1 MDKIKQLYNL
11 YLEQGLIT
19 EATTFESFK
28 AANVSQ
34 QQQLFD
40 LGKEDGLFESSTVE
54 DFSNAWADP
63 LKKKDQKGAINMDS
77 VSPDGSLVSQ
87 DSGAIYDPSGEKD
100 YFQGTFGDV
109 LRGLDMVVPLGMGDF
124 ADDMA
129 RSVASGYYQG
139 VAAENASDLLIS
151 GSMATQEDIESFIE
165 SNKKTQTY
173 GQSKEMQEYMKIYE
187 ENGKS
192 FKGVVLGLLKSGLT
206 IVPELFVSS
215 MTAMASNSDSLT
227 AAAATIGTGASTGAL
242 GGAAAGGIG
251 ALPGAIAGGASALPY
266 AFAAAGSVLEMG
278 STFSEL
284 LTEAAEGEELDSEK
298 ITELLNDPEKFADI
312 RNKAVARG
320 LTIGA
325 IDAFTGKLGGKIAGK
340 VLSKSGKQA
349 ARAASQARTTGAVA
363 TAGVVEGFGGS
374 IGEVAGRVAADQE
387 MDISEIVLEG
397 LAEMPGGVKDIISTR
412 FSAPSYKVNGQKV
425 TAEKIDELIETMT
438 LDELVKSNI
447 KIKND
452 YEGREGRRQDK
463 IIQLSTKQDIL
474 NVNPNLDESTL
485 NALTELQI
493 ELDKLEGN
501 KTEPSKERA
510 SALREEMKSLQE
522 TPSEDKAPE
531 KTSARDYNAERF
543 DLLSEEDKELA
554 NRIKDE
560 TKRNKFVNNKTS
572 KTNEG
577 IRINETEAAEKAL
590 ADPNSDE
597 ATLIAATRK
606 MEDPMAPFNAAAISD
621 VKKDLNVNQEN
632 KTEVVETEEVTY
644 TLPEDPK
651 EARKDFEIIDN
662 RDGKESSIDEEG
674 NGKWIVVN
682 KKTGRLIE
690 TNTKKD
696 AELLARYPKL
706 NWDYGEGDIF
716 EQDIADAKP
725 GIEEKKSDVS
735 EIEEIVEEVDVV
747 AFTPSPDS
755 PYIVPGNQNK
765 PSNIQINFTDDGK
778 IKSVINIKTGNPVSN
793 ASRKKAEKIY
803 LESFVDVNQGE
814 VVKFPEGT
822 TPEQA
827 NDLIAEESKNI
838 REISEA
844 IKNEEQRL
852 KEANEQAEKIKTEDE
867 GLFSLT
873 TLAFTPDSWERVT
886 GLPPSENIS
895 SSRWIRTKEKGGIV
909 LEDGVNGLN
918 TEQIVE
924 FVTNNP
930 TAADVAASTGEL
942 TNKNDLISLQ
952 EKFESLTGLK
962 ATTENINT
970 VLGVDPSRGPITSK
984 TILGN
989 ISDPQKITNEQK
1001 RQASEVLE
1009 EIQRT
1014 SKTPESAYKK
1024 ASKLLA
1030 KEVKELVRKGVVT
1043 TKQMADVMSKF
1054 ANVTMF
1060 SPASRDDF
1068 LNYMTRVFANKE
1080 YAGQVS
1086 MARSKQRKAKKNAG
1100 KKIGKSDALIPQLK
1114 RLFTVNPSLIPESV
1128 FEKYISLV
1136 EMFSKGQAVLT
1147 LDSITEV
1154 TQQTEE
1160 ILRQLDEERSMVID
1174 LTQRFNETNLTVK
1187 NKEDKVDYSA
1197 TIKKMLDANEINE
1210 DEYQVMKKYR
1220 SQINPKTPKTPKT
1233 DAEIEVDRKKLVK
1246 VIKSFKALK
1255 ISELPSRDEQRLASK
1270 FEDLINSP
1278 AIETLSVQ
1286 ELENILRLM
1295 DNINNGYLPH
1305 LTQVNSEKLNSINLG
1320 KELSDA
1326 IQSAKPLKFSGMYS
1340 RIKALITR
1348 KGGLQE
1354 LIRRNPLFYIDQ
1366 VFGDF
1371 KTKTIFDSLF
1381 GQAAEA
1387 VASFRFEFKIV
1398 ENAIEKASAKVYKS
1412 LGSDSNKFLM
1422 STYKQMVYMIENE
1435 FRSNPGNP
1443 QANSVVGFLKATIAE
1458 IDEGT
1463 TRYGEQEANMLQ
1475 EILNTY
1481 TNKNGEFNADGLYD
1495 SFNQAEK
1502 ESIDAIYKIN
1512 KDNAEKAAYTAT
1524 IIRGVEFN
1532 PLNNYVHL
1540 NVLPDSKDSSVMGD
1554 ASVIDAYNK
1563 ALMPSTKAKSLIER
1577 TGSVSPLNFDVYA
1590 SASRGSKYV
1599 LMDYHL
1605 TEPIRTGRKTLNQA
1619 RKNLKESGPDKR
1631 LPSKQRDVLNAI
1643 QLAYDEA
1650 VENLLINSFGESSIA
1665 DEVLNY
1671 LQKTGYRSILAGGG
1685 RFVAESVSN
1694 ISFALLVDPKGFAAG
1709 AKLSGVIADQ
1719 GASILNNLNS
1729 KQTTRL
1735 FGEGLNTRYIDTS
1748 IISQRTGATGGKA
1761 VSKTENF
1768 LLKVWDK
1775 SGQKWVK
1782 GVETIA
1788 DYLISTPDKAVMRPM
1803 WFGAFENRFK
1813 KLTGK
1818 KPDFNKIAANDQAY
1832 MEANKEALAEAKDLA
1847 DRRSVMAG
1855 ATDNAFMGML
1865 KGTSKPNQSLALKA
1879 FNTFNNFMTRFLIFE
1894 YITARTGVMSLIGKG
1909 ELTKTQ
1915 GAALIGGVTS
1925 RMVLYT
1931 LIGQMLAEG
1940 MTSLFDDDDDDFNLT
1955 PDEDGMKSPEKML
1968 GQAFASSFT
1977 SLLFGRDFGNATKS
1991 IINLGVEEFNESQL
2005 EFLRDGDYDP
2015 YKDALQYTIVPKSE
2029 SGKGTDL
2036 GTFLKRIGAAYG
2048 PILGTADLLLQ
2059 ALTED
2064 KKKTQGAQERQ
2075 DMENYVRLPL
2085 ELLGNLGF
2093 VPLYKDVRK
2102 IVLDQIYGDL
2112 SRAKKQLKDKR
2123 KAKKEMLQGYDSES
2137 DMKRYDLG
2145 LWERTYGPES
2155 EGYDERNALKE
2166 IKKAQRKIKQEQKD
2180 ALYNY
2185 TPRPKKKKKSTGFG
2199 RQSTGRKKKSTGFG
2213 RQD

>member
-87 DSGAIYDPSGEKD
+87 DSEPTEED

-109 LRGLDMVVPLGMGDF
+109 LRGLDDVVPLGIGDF

-298 ITELLNDPEKFADI
+298 ITELLNDPEKFTDI

-363 TAGVVEGFGGS
+363 TAGVIEGFGGS

-590 ADPNSDE
+590 ADPSSDE

-606 MEDPMAPFNAAAISD
+606 MEEPTAPFNAAAISD
-621 VKKDLNVNQEN
+621 VQEDLIVIEENNIKGLGVSGSAQVTLKYKNQVNDASSSVQE
-632 KTEVVETEEVTY
+632 TT
-644 TLPEDPK
+644 
-651 EARKDFEIIDN
+651 
-662 RDGKESSIDEEG
+662 
-674 NGKWIVVN
+674 
-682 KKTGRLIE
+682 
-690 TNTKKD
+690 
-696 AELLARYPKL
+696 
-706 NWDYGEGDIF
+706 
-716 EQDIADAKP
+716 ADAKP
-725 GIEEKKSDVS
+725 SIEEKRSDVS

-765 PSNIQINFTDDGK
+765 PSNVQINFTDDGK
-778 IKSVINIKTGNPVSN
+778 IKSVINIKTGKPVSN
-793 ASRKKAEKIY
+793 TSRKKAEKIY

-886 GLPPSENIS
+886 GLPPSQNIS

-1174 LTQRFNETNLTVK
+1174 LTQRFNDTNLTVK

-1326 IQSAKPLKFSGMYS
+1326 IKSAKPLKFSGMYS

-1940 MTSLFDDDDDDFNLT
+1940 MTSLFDDDDDFNLT

-2015 YKDALQYTIVPKSE
+2015 YKDALQYTIIPKSE

-2064 KKKTQGAQERQ
+2064 KKKTAAAQERQ

-2185 TPRPKKKKKSTGFG
+2185 TPRSRKTNKSTGFG
-2199 RQSTGRKKKSTGFG
+2199 RRSEGRKNNSSGFG

>member
-1 MDKIKQLYNL
+1 MNDEVLKNIWNQLTSAGKTKSSFEDWKTNL
-11 YLEQGLIT
+11 QDPEIQENIHSYLVENQFT
-19 EATTFESFK
+19 DS
-28 AANVSQ
+28 
-34 QQQLFD
+34 D
-40 LGKEDGLFESSTVE
+40 LSTWQT
-54 DFSNAWADP
+54 NTG
-63 LKKKDQKGAINMDS
+63 LKKKDETNMDS

-87 DSGAIYDPSGEKD
+87 DSGAIYDLSGEKD

-109 LRGLDMVVPLGMGDF
+109 LRALDMVVPLGMGDF

-165 SNKKTQTY
+165 SSKKTQTY

-298 ITELLNDPEKFADI
+298 ITELLNDPEKFTDI

-349 ARAASQARTTGAVA
+349 ARAASQARTTAAVA

-412 FSAPSYKVNGQKV
+412 FSAPSYKVNGEKV

-438 LDELVKSNI
+438 LDELVKSKI

-463 IIQLSTKQDIL
+463 IIELSTKQDIL

-510 SALREEMKSLQE
+510 SALRDKMKSLQE
-522 TPSEDKAPE
+522 PPSEDKAPKE
-531 KTSARDYNAERF
+531 TSDRDYNAERF
-543 DLLSEEDKELA
+543 DLLSDEDKVLA
-554 NRIKDE
+554 NKIEDE

-606 MEDPMAPFNAAAISD
+606 MEEPTAPFNAAAISD
-621 VKKDLNVNQEN
+621 VQEDLIVIEENNIKGLGVSGSAQVTLKYKNQVNDASSSVQE
-632 KTEVVETEEVTY
+632 TT
-644 TLPEDPK
+644 D
-651 EARKDFEIIDN
+651 
-662 RDGKESSIDEEG
+662 
-674 NGKWIVVN
+674 
-682 KKTGRLIE
+682 
-690 TNTKKD
+690 
-696 AELLARYPKL
+696 
-706 NWDYGEGDIF
+706 
-716 EQDIADAKP
+716 DAKP
-725 GIEEKKSDVS
+725 SIEEKKSDVS
-735 EIEEIVEEVDVV
+735 EIEEIVEEIDVV

-755 PYIVPGNQNK
+755 PYIVPGNKNK

-778 IKSVINIKTGNPVSN
+778 IKSVINIKTGKPVSN

-803 LESFVDVNQGE
+803 LESFVDVDQGK
-814 VVKFPEGT
+814 VVKFPEGI

-827 NDLIAEESKNI
+827 NDLIAEESENI

-844 IKNEEQRL
+844 IKDEEQRL
-852 KEANEQAEKIKTEDE
+852 KEANEQADTIKTENK

-873 TLAFTPDSWERVT
+873 SLAFTPDSWERVT
-886 GLPPSENIS
+886 GLPPSQNIS

-918 TEQIVE
+918 AEQIVE

-930 TAADVAASTGEL
+930 TAADVAASTGEV

-952 EKFESLTGLK
+952 EKFERLTGLK
-962 ATTENINT
+962 ATPENIST

-989 ISDPQKITNEQK
+989 ISDLQKITNEQK

-1080 YAGQVS
+1080 YAAQVS

-1136 EMFSKGQAVLT
+1136 EMFSKGQAVLK

-1174 LTQRFNETNLTVK
+1174 LTQRFNDTNLTVK
-1187 NKEDKVDYSA
+1187 NKEDKVDYGA

-1255 ISELPSRDEQRLASK
+1255 ISELPSRDEQRLAAK

-1305 LTQVNSEKLNSINLG
+1305 LTQINSEKLNSINLG
-1320 KELSDA
+1320 KKLSDA
-1326 IQSAKPLKFSGMYS
+1326 IQSAKPLKFSSMYS

-1782 GVETIA
+1782 SVETIA

-1955 PDEDGMKSPEKML
+1955 SDEDGMKSPEKML

-2015 YKDALQYTIVPKSE
+2015 YKDALQYTIIPKSE

-2064 KKKTQGAQERQ
+2064 KKKTAAAQERQ

-2137 DMKRYDLG
+2137 DMKRYDRE

-2185 TPRPKKKKKSTGFG
+2185 TPKSRKTNKSTGYG
-2199 RQSTGRKKKSTGFG
+2199 RRSKGRKNNSSGFG
-2213 RQD
+2213 RDN

>member
-1 MDKIKQLYNL
+1 MNDEVLKNIWNQLTSEGKTGSSFEDWKTNL
-11 YLEQGLIT
+11 QDPEIQENIHSYLVENKFT
-19 EATTFESFK
+19 DS
-28 AANVSQ
+28 
-34 QQQLFD
+34 D
-40 LGKEDGLFESSTVE
+40 LSTWQT
-54 DFSNAWADP
+54 NTG
-63 LKKKDQKGAINMDS
+63 LKKKDQKNEINMDS
-77 VSPDGSLVSQ
+77 VSADGSLVSP
-87 DSGAIYDPSGEKD
+87 DSGAIYDTSGEKD

-109 LRGLDMVVPLGMGDF
+109 LRGLDFVVPLGMGDF

-151 GSMATQEDIESFIE
+151 GSMSTQEDIESFIE

-215 MTAMASNSDSLT
+215 MTAMASNSDSLA

-242 GGAAAGGIG
+242 GGVAAGGIG

-340 VLSKSGKQA
+340 VLSKGGKQA

-374 IGEVAGRVAADQE
+374 VGEVAGRLAADQE

-412 FSAPSYKVNGQKV
+412 FSAPSYKVNGEKV
-425 TAEKIDELIETMT
+425 TAEKIDELLETMT
-438 LDELVKSNI
+438 LDQLVASKI
-447 KIKND
+447 KITND
-452 YEGREGRRQDK
+452 YEGRDGRLQDK
-463 IIQLSTKQDIL
+463 KIRLSTQRDILKGDPDLNKTTLEALTDLQLSL
-474 NVNPNLDESTL
+474 ND
-485 NALTELQI
+485 
-493 ELDKLEGN
+493 LEGN
-501 KTEPSKERA
+501 KTEAAKQK
-510 SALREEMKSLQE
+510 SALLKEQMKALQE
-522 TPSEDKAPE
+522 PSVDASVEVLDSNIAEESPG
-531 KTSARDYNAERF
+531 RDYNKERF
-543 DLLSEEDKELA
+543 ELLSEEDKVLA
-554 NRIKDE
+554 NKIEDE
-560 TKRNKFVNNKTS
+560 TKRNKFVNNKTI
-572 KTNEG
+572 KTSEG

-590 ADPNSDE
+590 ADPSSDE
-597 ATLIAATRK
+597 ATIIAATRK
-606 MEDPMAPFNAAAISD
+606 MEEPTAPFNVAAIAD
-621 VKKDLNVNQEN
+621 VKRDLSAIEQNKIKGLGVSGSAQVTLKYKNQVNDASSSVQEI
-632 KTEVVETEEVTY
+632 T
-644 TLPEDPK
+644 
-651 EARKDFEIIDN
+651 
-662 RDGKESSIDEEG
+662 
-674 NGKWIVVN
+674 
-682 KKTGRLIE
+682 
-690 TNTKKD
+690 
-696 AELLARYPKL
+696 
-706 NWDYGEGDIF
+706 
-716 EQDIADAKP
+716 ADAKP
-725 GIEEKKSDVS
+725 SIEENKSDVS
-735 EIEEIVEEVDVV
+735 ETKEVVEEIDIV

-755 PYIVPGNQNK
+755 PYIVPGNKNK

-778 IKSVINIKTGNPVSN
+778 IKSVINIKTGKPVSIQ
-793 ASRKKAEKIY
+793 ARKKAEKIY
-803 LESFVDVNQGE
+803 LESFIDVDQGK
-814 VVKFPEGT
+814 VVEFSEGI

-827 NDLIAEESKNI
+827 NDLIADESENV
-838 REISEA
+838 REVAEA
-844 IKNEEQRL
+844 IEVEKNRL
-852 KEANEQAEKIKTEDE
+852 KESKDTADKIETQDQ
-867 GLFSLT
+867 GLFAISG
-873 TLAFTPDSWERVT
+873 LAFTPESWQEAT
-886 GLPPSENIS
+886 GLPWEETV
-895 SSRWIRTKEKGGIV
+895 SSRWIRTKEKGGINV
-909 LEDGVNGLN
+909 ADGALGF
-918 TEQIVE
+918 TREEIIE
-924 FVTNNP
+924 FVNNYP
-930 TAADVAASTGEL
+930 TPEDLKLASRTSL
-942 TNKNDLISLQ
+942 DSISLVSLQ
-952 EKFESLTGLK
+952 NKFEKLTGLK
-962 ATTENINT
+962 ATPRNIST
-970 VLGVDPSRGPITSK
+970 VLGIDPTRGPITSK

-989 ISDPQKITNEQK
+989 ISDLQQITNEQK
-1001 RQASEVLE
+1001 RQSSEALE
-1009 EIQRT
+1009 EIQKT
-1014 SKTPESAYKK
+1014 SATPESAYKK

-1030 KEVKELVRKGVVT
+1030 KEVRALVRKGVVT
-1043 TKQMADVMSKF
+1043 TKQMTDVMSRF
-1054 ANVTMF
+1054 SNVTMF
-1060 SPASRDDF
+1060 SPASRDSF
-1068 LNYMTRVFANKE
+1068 LNYMSRVFANKE
-1080 YAGQVS
+1080 YAGQVA
-1086 MARSKQRKAKKNAG
+1086 MARSKKAKAKKNAG
-1100 KKIGKSDALIPQLK
+1100 VKIGKADALVPQLK

-1128 FEKYISLV
+1128 FKKYISLV
-1136 EMFSKGQAVLT
+1136 EMFSKGKAVLT

-1154 TQQTEE
+1154 TKQTEE
-1160 ILRQLDEERSMVID
+1160 VLKQLDEDLSMVID
-1174 LTQRFNETNLTVK
+1174 LTERFNDTNLKVK
-1187 NKEDKVDYSA
+1187 DKKGKLDYSA
-1197 TIKKMLDANEINE
+1197 TIKKMLDASQITE
-1210 DEYQVMKKYR
+1210 DEYQVMKRYR
-1220 SQINPKTPKTPKT
+1220 SQINPKAVKAPKTK
-1233 DAEIEVDRKKLVK
+1233 AEIEVDRKKLVK
-1246 VIKSFKALK
+1246 AIKSSEALK
-1255 ISELPSRDEQRLASK
+1255 ISQLPSRDEQNLAGK
-1270 FEDLINSP
+1270 FEKLINSP

-1286 ELENILRLM
+1286 ELENVLRLI

-1305 LTQVNSEKLNSINLG
+1305 LTQINSEKLNSINFG
-1320 KELSDA
+1320 KSLSDA
-1326 IQSAKPLKFSGMYS
+1326 IQQAKPLKFSGMYS
-1340 RIKALITR
+1340 RIKSIITR

-1354 LIRRNPLFYIDQ
+1354 LIRRNPLFYIDN

-1387 VASFRFEFKIV
+1387 LASFTFDFKVV
-1398 ENAIEKASAKVYKS
+1398 ENAIEKASNKVFKS

-1422 STYKQMVYMIENE
+1422 STYKQLAYMIENE
-1435 FRSNPGNP
+1435 NRSNPGNP
-1443 QANSVVGFLKATIAE
+1443 QVNSVIGFLKSTIAA
-1458 IDEGT
+1458 IDEGN
-1463 TRYGEQEANMLQ
+1463 TRYGDQEADMLQ
-1475 EILNTY
+1475 EILSTY
-1481 TNKNGEFNADGLYD
+1481 TDKSGDFNVDGLYE
-1495 SFNQAEK
+1495 SFNKAEK

-1512 KDNAEKAAYTAT
+1512 RDNAEKAAYTAT

-1540 NVLPDSKDSSVMGD
+1540 NVLPDSKASSVMGD
-1554 ASVIDAYNK
+1554 ASIIDAYNN

-1577 TGSVSPLNFDVYA
+1577 TGDVSALNFDVYA

-1619 RKNLKESGPDKR
+1619 RKNLKESGPDNR
-1631 LPSKQRDVLNAI
+1631 MPSKQRDILNAI
-1643 QLAYDEA
+1643 ESAYNEA

-1665 DEVLNY
+1665 DAVLNY

-1685 RFVAESVSN
+1685 RFVAESASN
-1694 ISFALLVDPKGFAAG
+1694 ISFALLVDPNGFIAG
-1709 AKLSGVIADQ
+1709 AKLSGVISDQ
-1719 GASILNNLNS
+1719 GASILNNLSS

-1768 LLKVWDK
+1768 LLKVWNK

-1782 GVETIA
+1782 GVETTA
-1788 DYLISTPDKAVMRPM
+1788 DYLISTPDKAVMRPL

-1813 KLTGK
+1813 ELAGK
-1818 KPDFNKIAANDQAY
+1818 KPDFDKIADNDQTY
-1832 MEANKEALAEAKDLA
+1832 MEANKDFLAEAKDLA

-2015 YKDALQYTIVPKSE
+2015 YKDALQYTIIPKSE

-2036 GTFLKRIGAAYG
+2036 GALLKRLAGPYG
-2048 PILGTADLLLQ
+2048 PILGTSDLLIQ
-2059 ALTED
+2059 ALTEGE
-2064 KKKTQGAQERQ
+2064 KKSESARERQ
-2075 DMENYVRLPL
+2075 QMENYVRLPL

-2093 VPLYKDVRK
+2093 VPVYKDIRK
-2102 IVLDQIYGDL
+2102 IVLDQLYGDL
-2112 SRAKKQLKDKR
+2112 SRAKKQSKDKR
-2123 KAKKEMLQGYDSES
+2123 KVKKEMLQGYDSES
-2137 DMKRYDLG
+2137 DMKRYDLD
-2145 LWERTYGPES
+2145 LWERTYGSES
-2155 EGYDERNALKE
+2155 EGYDERKALKE

-2180 ALYNY
+2180 ELYNY
-2185 TPRPKKKKKSTGFG
+2185 TPKSKKTSGGFG
-2199 RQSTGRKKKSTGFG
+2199 RRKSSGRKKKSKGFG
-2213 RQD
+2213 RDD

>member
-54 DFSNAWADP
+54 DFSNAWANP

-109 LRGLDMVVPLGMGDF
+109 LRGLDMVVPLGIGDF

-298 ITELLNDPEKFADI
+298 ITELLNDPEKFTDI

-349 ARAASQARTTGAVA
+349 ARVASKARTTGAVA
-363 TAGVVEGFGGS
+363 TAGVIEGFGGS

-463 IIQLSTKQDIL
+463 IIELSTKQDIL

-632 KTEVVETEEVTY
+632 K
-644 TLPEDPK
+644 
-651 EARKDFEIIDN
+651 
-662 RDGKESSIDEEG
+662 
-674 NGKWIVVN
+674 
-682 KKTGRLIE
+682 
-690 TNTKKD
+690 
-696 AELLARYPKL
+696 
-706 NWDYGEGDIF
+706 
-716 EQDIADAKP
+716 
-725 GIEEKKSDVS
+725 KSDVS

-778 IKSVINIKTGNPVSN
+778 IKSVINIKTGKPVSN
-793 ASRKKAEKIY
+793 SSRKKAEKIY

-930 TAADVAASTGEL
+930 TAADVAASTGEV

-1068 LNYMTRVFANKE
+1068 LNYMTRVFTNKE

-1174 LTQRFNETNLTVK
+1174 LTQRFNDTNLTVK

-1246 VIKSFKALK
+1246 IIKSFKALK

-1326 IQSAKPLKFSGMYS
+1326 IQGAKPLKFSGMYS

-1894 YITARTGVMSLIGKG
+1894 YITARTGIMSLIGKG

-2102 IVLDQIYGDL
+2102 VVLDQIYGDL

>member
-87 DSGAIYDPSGEKD
+87 DSEPTEED

-109 LRGLDMVVPLGMGDF
+109 LRGLDDVVPLGIGDF

-298 ITELLNDPEKFADI
+298 ITELLNDPEKFTDI

-363 TAGVVEGFGGS
+363 TAGVIEGFGGS

-510 SALREEMKSLQE
+510 SALREEMKSLQK

-590 ADPNSDE
+590 ADPSSDE

-606 MEDPMAPFNAAAISD
+606 MEEPTAPFNAAAISD
-621 VKKDLNVNQEN
+621 VQEDLIVIEENNIKGLGVSGSAQVTLKYKNQVNDASSSVQE
-632 KTEVVETEEVTY
+632 TT
-644 TLPEDPK
+644 
-651 EARKDFEIIDN
+651 
-662 RDGKESSIDEEG
+662 
-674 NGKWIVVN
+674 
-682 KKTGRLIE
+682 
-690 TNTKKD
+690 
-696 AELLARYPKL
+696 
-706 NWDYGEGDIF
+706 
-716 EQDIADAKP
+716 ADAKP
-725 GIEEKKSDVS
+725 SIEEKRSDVS

-765 PSNIQINFTDDGK
+765 PSNVQINFTDDGK
-778 IKSVINIKTGNPVSN
+778 IKSVINIKTGKPVSN
-793 ASRKKAEKIY
+793 TSRKKAEKIY

-886 GLPPSENIS
+886 GLPPSQNIS

-930 TAADVAASTGEL
+930 TAADVAASTGKV

-1174 LTQRFNETNLTVK
+1174 LTQRFNDTNLTVK

-1326 IQSAKPLKFSGMYS
+1326 IKSAKPLKFSGMYS

-1940 MTSLFDDDDDDFNLT
+1940 MTSLFDDDDDFNLT

-2015 YKDALQYTIVPKSE
+2015 YKDALQYTIIPKSE

-2064 KKKTQGAQERQ
+2064 KKKTAAAQERQ

-2185 TPRPKKKKKSTGFG
+2185 TPRSRKTNKSTGFG
-2199 RQSTGRKKKSTGFG
+2199 RRSEGRKNNSSGFG

>member
-87 DSGAIYDPSGEKD
+87 DSEPTEED

-109 LRGLDMVVPLGMGDF
+109 LRGLDDVVPLGIGDF

-298 ITELLNDPEKFADI
+298 ITELLNDPEKFTDI

-363 TAGVVEGFGGS
+363 TAGVIEGFGGS

-510 SALREEMKSLQE
+510 SALREEMKSLQK

-590 ADPNSDE
+590 ADPSSDE

-606 MEDPMAPFNAAAISD
+606 MEEPTAPFNAAAISD
-621 VKKDLNVNQEN
+621 VQEDLIVIEENNIKGLGVSGSAQVTLKYKNQVNDASSSVQE
-632 KTEVVETEEVTY
+632 TT
-644 TLPEDPK
+644 
-651 EARKDFEIIDN
+651 
-662 RDGKESSIDEEG
+662 
-674 NGKWIVVN
+674 
-682 KKTGRLIE
+682 
-690 TNTKKD
+690 
-696 AELLARYPKL
+696 
-706 NWDYGEGDIF
+706 
-716 EQDIADAKP
+716 ADAKP
-725 GIEEKKSDVS
+725 SIEEKRSDVS

-765 PSNIQINFTDDGK
+765 PSNVQINFTDDGK
-778 IKSVINIKTGNPVSN
+778 IKSVINIKTGKPVSN
-793 ASRKKAEKIY
+793 TSRKKAEKIY

-886 GLPPSENIS
+886 GLPPSQNIS

-930 TAADVAASTGEL
+930 TAADVAASTGKV

-1174 LTQRFNETNLTVK
+1174 LTQRFNDTNLTVK

-1326 IQSAKPLKFSGMYS
+1326 IKSAKPLKFSGMYS

-1940 MTSLFDDDDDDFNLT
+1940 MTSLFDDDDDFNLT

-2015 YKDALQYTIVPKSE
+2015 YKDALQYTIIPKSE

-2064 KKKTQGAQERQ
+2064 KKKTAAAQERQ

>member
-87 DSGAIYDPSGEKD
+87 DSEPTEED

-109 LRGLDMVVPLGMGDF
+109 LRGLDDVVPLGIGDF

-298 ITELLNDPEKFADI
+298 ITELLNDPEKFTDI

-363 TAGVVEGFGGS
+363 TAGVIEGFGGS

-510 SALREEMKSLQE
+510 SALREEMKSLQK

-590 ADPNSDE
+590 ADPSSDE

-606 MEDPMAPFNAAAISD
+606 MEEPTAPFNAAAISD
-621 VKKDLNVNQEN
+621 VQEDLIVIEENNIKGLGVSGSAQVTLKYKNQVNDASSSVQE
-632 KTEVVETEEVTY
+632 TT
-644 TLPEDPK
+644 
-651 EARKDFEIIDN
+651 
-662 RDGKESSIDEEG
+662 
-674 NGKWIVVN
+674 
-682 KKTGRLIE
+682 
-690 TNTKKD
+690 
-696 AELLARYPKL
+696 
-706 NWDYGEGDIF
+706 
-716 EQDIADAKP
+716 ADAKP
-725 GIEEKKSDVS
+725 SIEEKRSDVS

-778 IKSVINIKTGNPVSN
+778 IKSVINIKTGKPVSN
-793 ASRKKAEKIY
+793 TSRKKAEKIY

-886 GLPPSENIS
+886 GLPPSQNIS

-930 TAADVAASTGEL
+930 TAADVAASTGKV

-1174 LTQRFNETNLTVK
+1174 LTQRFNDTNLTVK

-1326 IQSAKPLKFSGMYS
+1326 IKSAKPLKFSGMYS

-1940 MTSLFDDDDDDFNLT
+1940 MTSLFDDDDDFNLT

-2015 YKDALQYTIVPKSE
+2015 YKDALQYTIIPKSE

-2064 KKKTQGAQERQ
+2064 KKKTAAAQERQ

-2185 TPRPKKKKKSTGFG
+2185 TPRSRKTNKSTGFG
-2199 RQSTGRKKKSTGFG
+2199 RRSEGRKNNSSGFG

>member
-109 LRGLDMVVPLGMGDF
+109 LRGLDMVVPLGIGDF

-165 SNKKTQTY
+165 SSKKTQTY

-284 LTEAAEGEELDSEK
+284 LTEAAEGEVLDSEK
-298 ITELLNDPEKFADI
+298 ITELLNDPEKFTDI

-363 TAGVVEGFGGS
+363 TAGVIEGFGGS

-543 DLLSEEDKELA
+543 DLLNDEDKVLA
-554 NRIKDE
+554 NKIEDE
-560 TKRNKFVNNKTS
+560 TKRNKFVNNKTI

-621 VKKDLNVNQEN
+621 VKKDLNVNQE
-632 KTEVVETEEVTY
+632 
-644 TLPEDPK
+644 D
-651 EARKDFEIIDN
+651 
-662 RDGKESSIDEEG
+662 
-674 NGKWIVVN
+674 
-682 KKTGRLIE
+682 
-690 TNTKKD
+690 
-696 AELLARYPKL
+696 
-706 NWDYGEGDIF
+706 
-716 EQDIADAKP
+716 
-725 GIEEKKSDVS
+725 KKSDVS

-778 IKSVINIKTGNPVSN
+778 IKSVINIKTGKPVSK

-895 SSRWIRTKEKGGIV
+895 SSKWIRTKEKGGLN
-909 LEDGVNGLN
+909 LEDGVNGITPKEIERFILD
-918 TEQIVE
+918 
-924 FVTNNP
+924 NP
-930 TAADVAASTGEL
+930 TAADVTASTGEV

-962 ATTENINT
+962 ATPENINT

-989 ISDPQKITNEQK
+989 ISDIQKITNEQK
-1001 RQASEVLE
+1001 RQSSEVLE

-1174 LTQRFNETNLTVK
+1174 LTQRFNDTNLTVK

-2102 IVLDQIYGDL
+2102 VVLDQIYGDL

>member
-87 DSGAIYDPSGEKD
+87 DSEPTEED

-109 LRGLDMVVPLGMGDF
+109 LRGLDDVVPLGIGDF

-298 ITELLNDPEKFADI
+298 ITELLNDPEKFTDI

-363 TAGVVEGFGGS
+363 TAGVIEGFGGS

-590 ADPNSDE
+590 ADPSSDE

-606 MEDPMAPFNAAAISD
+606 MEEPTAPFNAAAISD
-621 VKKDLNVNQEN
+621 VQEDLIVIEENNIKGLGVSGSAQVTLKYKNQVNDASSSVQE
-632 KTEVVETEEVTY
+632 TT
-644 TLPEDPK
+644 
-651 EARKDFEIIDN
+651 
-662 RDGKESSIDEEG
+662 
-674 NGKWIVVN
+674 
-682 KKTGRLIE
+682 
-690 TNTKKD
+690 
-696 AELLARYPKL
+696 
-706 NWDYGEGDIF
+706 
-716 EQDIADAKP
+716 ADAKP
-725 GIEEKKSDVS
+725 SIEEKRSDVS

-765 PSNIQINFTDDGK
+765 PSNVQINFTDDGK
-778 IKSVINIKTGNPVSN
+778 IKSVINIKTGKPVSN
-793 ASRKKAEKIY
+793 TSRKKAEKIY

-886 GLPPSENIS
+886 GLPPSQNIS

-930 TAADVAASTGEL
+930 TAADVAASTGKV

-1174 LTQRFNETNLTVK
+1174 LTQRFNDTNLTVK

-1326 IQSAKPLKFSGMYS
+1326 IKSAKPLKFSGMYS

-1940 MTSLFDDDDDDFNLT
+1940 MTSLFDDDDDFNLT

-2015 YKDALQYTIVPKSE
+2015 YKDALQYTIIPKSE

-2064 KKKTQGAQERQ
+2064 KKKTAAAQERQ

-2185 TPRPKKKKKSTGFG
+2185 TPRSRKTNKSTGFG
-2199 RQSTGRKKKSTGFG
+2199 RRSEGRKNNSSGFG

>member
-87 DSGAIYDPSGEKD
+87 DSEPTEED

-109 LRGLDMVVPLGMGDF
+109 LRGLDDVVPLGIGDF

-298 ITELLNDPEKFADI
+298 ITELLNDPEKFTDI

-363 TAGVVEGFGGS
+363 TAGVIEGFGGS

-510 SALREEMKSLQE
+510 SALREEMKSLQK

-590 ADPNSDE
+590 ADPSSDE

-606 MEDPMAPFNAAAISD
+606 MEEPTAPFNAAAISD
-621 VKKDLNVNQEN
+621 VQEDLIVIEENNIKGLGVSGSAQVTLKYKNQVNDASSSVQE
-632 KTEVVETEEVTY
+632 TT
-644 TLPEDPK
+644 
-651 EARKDFEIIDN
+651 
-662 RDGKESSIDEEG
+662 
-674 NGKWIVVN
+674 
-682 KKTGRLIE
+682 
-690 TNTKKD
+690 
-696 AELLARYPKL
+696 
-706 NWDYGEGDIF
+706 
-716 EQDIADAKP
+716 ADAKP
-725 GIEEKKSDVS
+725 SIEEKRSDVS

-765 PSNIQINFTDDGK
+765 PSNVQINFTDDGK
-778 IKSVINIKTGNPVSN
+778 IKSVINIKTGKPVSN
-793 ASRKKAEKIY
+793 TSRKKAEKIY

-886 GLPPSENIS
+886 GLPPSQNIS

-930 TAADVAASTGEL
+930 TAADVAASTGKV

-1174 LTQRFNETNLTVK
+1174 LTQRFNDTNLTVK

-1326 IQSAKPLKFSGMYS
+1326 IKSAKPLKFSGMYS

-1577 TGSVSPLNFDVYA
+1577 TGSVSPL
-1590 SASRGSKYV
+1590 
-1599 LMDYHL
+1599 
-1605 TEPIRTGRKTLNQA
+1605 T
-1619 RKNLKESGPDKR
+1619 
-1631 LPSKQRDVLNAI
+1631 
-1643 QLAYDEA
+1643 
-1650 VENLLINSFGESSIA
+1650 
-1665 DEVLNY
+1665 
-1671 LQKTGYRSILAGGG
+1671 
-1685 RFVAESVSN
+1685 
-1694 ISFALLVDPKGFAAG
+1694 KGF
-1709 AKLSGVIADQ
+1709 LQ
-1719 GASILNNLNS
+1719 
-1729 KQTTRL
+1729 
-1735 FGEGLNTRYIDTS
+1735 
-1748 IISQRTGATGGKA
+1748 
-1761 VSKTENF
+1761 
-1768 LLKVWDK
+1768 
-1775 SGQKWVK
+1775 
-1782 GVETIA
+1782 
-1788 DYLISTPDKAVMRPM
+1788 
-1803 WFGAFENRFK
+1803 
-1813 KLTGK
+1813 
-1818 KPDFNKIAANDQAY
+1818 
-1832 MEANKEALAEAKDLA
+1832 NKE
-1847 DRRSVMAG
+1847 M
-1855 ATDNAFMGML
+1855 
-1865 KGTSKPNQSLALKA
+1865 
-1879 FNTFNNFMTRFLIFE
+1879 
-1894 YITARTGVMSLIGKG
+1894 Y
-1909 ELTKTQ
+1909 
-1915 GAALIGGVTS
+1915 
-1925 RMVLYT
+1925 
-1931 LIGQMLAEG
+1931 
-1940 MTSLFDDDDDDFNLT
+1940 
-1955 PDEDGMKSPEKML
+1955 
-1968 GQAFASSFT
+1968 
-1977 SLLFGRDFGNATKS
+1977 
-1991 IINLGVEEFNESQL
+1991 
-2005 EFLRDGDYDP
+2005 
-2015 YKDALQYTIVPKSE
+2015 
-2029 SGKGTDL
+2029 
-2036 GTFLKRIGAAYG
+2036 
-2048 PILGTADLLLQ
+2048 
-2059 ALTED
+2059 
-2064 KKKTQGAQERQ
+2064 
-2075 DMENYVRLPL
+2075 
-2085 ELLGNLGF
+2085 
-2093 VPLYKDVRK
+2093 
-2102 IVLDQIYGDL
+2102 
-2112 SRAKKQLKDKR
+2112 
-2123 KAKKEMLQGYDSES
+2123 
-2137 DMKRYDLG
+2137 
-2145 LWERTYGPES
+2145 
-2155 EGYDERNALKE
+2155 
-2166 IKKAQRKIKQEQKD
+2166 
-2180 ALYNY
+2180 
-2185 TPRPKKKKKSTGFG
+2185 
-2199 RQSTGRKKKSTGFG
+2199 
-2213 RQD
+2213 